1 MKRWLIPI
9 IVIAVLV
16 GGYFA
21 LQAYRQSRL
30 EASFTELQTVEAA
43 YGPLTATV
51 GATGTVRANQF
62 AMLTFQTSG
71 TVELVAADLGDQVQV
86 DEVLA
91 KLKQTSLPS
100 QVILAQAD
108 LVSAQ
113 RALDDLLYSD
123 QAWAAAQQALAQAK
137 DALKDAEYMRRVR
150 QEGNRVSSDT
160 LDATRANLVLAE
172 YEVDRAQDEFN
183 MVSGRADDDPIRA
196 LAVSKLAAAHQKRD
210 SILRNLNWYTGHPTE
225 LDQALLDADVAIA
238 EARLAD
244 AEREWER
251 LKDGPDPTD
260 IAAAEARVAAAQASS
275 ELSMIKTPFSGTITS
290 VEIKPSDQVS
300 PGTLAF
306 GLADL
311 SHLFVDVDVSEI
323 DINRVRV
330 GQPVTLNFD
339 AVLDKVY
346 QGEVVEISMT
356 GNIVQGV
363 VNFKVTVELEEPD
376 EFIKP
381 GMTAA
386 VSILV
391 SQIDNVLLVPN
402 RAVRIRDG
410 QRVVYVLHEG
420 TLAQVD
426 IELGVSS
433 ETYSQVLDGDLQEGD
448 LIVINPPAVFD
459 AQGGPP
465 GFVGHPRG

>member
-465 GFVGHPRG
+465 GFVGHP